1 MSKKEIQ
8 AYRRGKRE
16 ERNTILAML
25 VWTSIIIAMLIK
37 AEIFVM

>member
-16 ERNTILAML
+16 ERNIILAML